1 MDKSKISEW
10 KVISDLDRLNESQ
23 KSTKYLFE
31 KKKKQTNKVIIV
43 YGSFS

>member
-31 KKKKQTNKVIIV
+31 KKTNKQTK
-43 YGSFS
+43 